1 LSTSTANAHAEERF
15 VAAARAGD
23 EAAFAALAERYRA
36 ELQLHCY
43 PMLGSFQ
50 DAEDLVQETL
60 LRAWSKRATYRRRAS
75 FRAWL
80 YGIATNACL
89 DVLRRRPKRLLPP
102 DVYSAADPTESPQ
115 RADDLPWLE
124 PFPERLLEQAAA
136 NLDEPEARLL
146 ARETTELA
154 FLAAVQHL
162 SPRQRAVLILR
173 DVLEWSAK
181 ETAATLE
188 TTVASVNSALQRA
201 HAALSKHLRTTG
213 ADSTNPASAREREL
227 LDGLIAAWEHADAGA
242 LAAMLR
248 EDARLMMPPTPS
260 WYDGRK
266 AIEAFFVNYAFSSP
280 DFSSRVRGLATSA
293 NRQPAVALYL
303 RGRGDEERKPFA
315 LLVFDAA
322 TDGIRN
328 LTLFHLPEL
337 FASWGLPSTL

>member
-1 LSTSTANAHAEERF
+1 LGASAENAYLEERF
-15 VAAARAGD
+15 VAAGRAGD
-23 EAAFAALAERYRA
+23 RAAFAALAERYRA

-43 PMLGSFQ
+43 RMLGSFQ

-60 LRAWSKRATYRRRAS
+60 LRAWSKRATYRGRAT

-89 DVLRRRPKRLLPP
+89 DVLRRRPKRLLPS

-115 RADDLPWLE
+115 SADDLLWLE

-136 NLDEPEARLL
+136 NVDEPEPQLL
-146 ARETTELA
+146 AREATELT
-154 FLAAVQHL
+154 FLAAIQHL
-162 SPRQRAVLILR
+162 PPRQRAVLILR

-188 TTVASVNSALQRA
+188 TSVAAVNSALQRA
-201 HAALSKHLRTTG
+201 HAALAKHLARASDG
-213 ADSTNPASAREREL
+213 STNATSARERDL
-227 LDGLIAAWEHADAGA
+227 LQGLIAAWEQADAGA

-248 EDARLMMPPTPS
+248 EDARLVMPPTPS
-260 WYDGRK
+260 WYDGRE
-266 AIEAFFVNYAFSSP
+266 AIQTFFSSYAFRSP
-280 DFSSRVRGLATSA
+280 DFPSRVRGLATSA

-303 RGRGDEERKPFA
+303 RRRGGQERTPFA

-322 TDGIRN
+322 ADGIRT
-328 LTLFHLPEL
+328 LTLFHLPGL
-337 FASWGLPSTL
+337 FAAWGLPTTL

>member
-1 LSTSTANAHAEERF
+1 VSASTANAHAEERF

-23 EAAFAALAERYRA
+23 QAAFAALAERYRA

-43 PMLGSFQ
+43 RMLGSFQ

-60 LRAWSKRATYRRRAS
+60 LRAWSKRATYRGSAT

-102 DVYSAADPTESPQ
+102 DVYRAADPTESPQ
-115 RADDLPWLE
+115 SADDLPWLE
-124 PFPERLLEQAAA
+124 PFPERLLEEAAA
-136 NLDEPEARLL
+136 QLDEPEARLL
-146 ARETTELA
+146 ARETTALT
-154 FLAAVQHL
+154 FLAAIQHL

-173 DVLEWSAK
+173 DILEWSAK

-201 HAALSKHLRTTG
+201 HAALATQLPSAG
-213 ADSTNPASAREREL
+213 STSAASAREREL

-242 LAAMLR
+242 LAALLR
-248 EDARLMMPPTPS
+248 EDARLVMPPTAS
-260 WYDGRK
+260 WYDGRE
-266 AIEAFFVNYAFSSP
+266 AIETFFVSYAFSSP
-280 DFSSRVRGLATSA
+280 DFPSRVRGLATSA

-303 RGRGDEERKPFA
+303 RRRGEQERKPLA

-322 TDGIRN
+322 ADGIRN

-337 FASWGLPSTL
+337 FASWGLPAAL

>member
-1 LSTSTANAHAEERF
+1 LSTSTANGHSEQRF
-15 VAAARAGD
+15 LAAARAGD

-43 PMLGSFQ
+43 RMLGSFH

-60 LRAWSKRATYRRRAS
+60 LRAWSKRATYRGHAT

-89 DVLRRRPKRLLPP
+89 DVLRRRPKRLLPS

-115 RADDLPWLE
+115 PAGDLPWLE
-124 PFPERLLEQAAA
+124 PFPERLLEEAAA
-136 NLDEPEARLL
+136 NVDEPEARLL
-146 ARETTELA
+146 ARETTALA
-154 FLAAVQHL
+154 FLAAIQRL

-188 TTVASVNSALQRA
+188 TTVASVNSGLQRA
-201 HAALSKHLRTTG
+201 HAALAEHLATAGT
-213 ADSTNPASAREREL
+213 DSTNAASARELEL
-227 LDGLIAAWEHADAGA
+227 LDELIAAWEHADAGA
-242 LAAMLR
+242 LAAILR
-248 EDARLMMPPTPS
+248 EDARLVMPPTPS
-260 WYDGRK
+260 WYDGRD
-266 AIEAFFVNYAFSSP
+266 AIETFFVTHAFSSP
-280 DFSSRVRGLATSA
+280 DFPSRVRCLATSA

-303 RGRGDEERKPFA
+303 RARGDEERKPFA
-315 LLVFDAA
+315 LLVLDAA
-322 TDGIRN
+322 ADGIRN

-337 FASWGLPSTL
+337 FAAWGLPATL

>member
-1 LSTSTANAHAEERF
+1 MSTPTANGHRHQRF
-15 VAAARAGD
+15 AAATRVGD
-23 EAAFAALAERYRA
+23 QDAFAALAERHRA
-36 ELQLHCY
+36 ELRLHCY
-43 PMLGSFQ
+43 RMLGSFQ

-60 LRAWSKRATYRRRAS
+60 LRAWSKRATYQGRAT

-89 DVLRRRPKRLLPP
+89 DVLRRRPRRLLPS
-102 DVYSAADPTESPQ
+102 DVYGAADPTESP
-115 RADDLPWLE
+115 RSADELPWLE
-124 PFPERLLEQAAA
+124 PFPERLLEAAAA

-154 FLAAVQHL
+154 FLAAIQHL

-201 HAALSKHLRTTG
+201 HAALAKHWAARG
-213 ADSTNPASAREREL
+213 DATNAASVREREL

-248 EDARLMMPPTPS
+248 DDARLVMPPTPS
-260 WYDGRK
+260 WYDGRE
-266 AIEAFFVNYAFSSP
+266 AIEAFFVNYAFRSP
-280 DFSSRVRGLATSA
+280 DFPSRVRGLATSA

-303 RGRGDEERKPFA
+303 RRRGDRARTPFA

-322 TDGIRN
+322 ADGIRN

-337 FASWGLPSTL
+337 FASWGLPATL